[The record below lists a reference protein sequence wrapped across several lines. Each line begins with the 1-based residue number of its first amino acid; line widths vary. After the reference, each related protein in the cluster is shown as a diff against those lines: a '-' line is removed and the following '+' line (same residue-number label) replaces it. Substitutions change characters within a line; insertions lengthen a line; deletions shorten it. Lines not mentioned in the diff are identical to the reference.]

1 MIEELFF
8 FQYKIIPYL
17 CGMKTSILF
26 LSTVCALL
34 QTMPAHA
41 QFNTIGMTN
50 NKSIKTIKSSKSNET
65 LTDSVVLNNPEE
77 TSRETVVNNEASNTS
92 NVITLVSLPL
102 KNIRINSGFGMRKHP
117 IYHKQMMH
125 NGIDL
130 HARHEDV
137 LSMLPG
143 TVLKVGYDNRSG
155 KYVTVKT
162 ANYTV
167 SYCHLSEQYVK
178 PNDFLSAGEPLGLTG
193 STGASTGEHLHLTTK
208 KDGKAFDPTILID
221 YIRSVKNSSMNN
233 LTF

>member
-17 CGMKTSILF
+17 CDMKTSILF

-50 NKSIKTIKSSKSNET
+50 SKSIKTIYPSKSNET
-65 LTDSVVLNNPEE
+65 LTDSVVLNTPEQ
-77 TSRETVVNNEASNTS
+77 TSRETNESREASNSTTGDS
-92 NVITLVSLPL
+92 NMMSLVSLPL

-130 HARHEDV
+130 H
-137 LSMLPG
+137 
-143 TVLKVGYDNRSG
+143 DNRSG